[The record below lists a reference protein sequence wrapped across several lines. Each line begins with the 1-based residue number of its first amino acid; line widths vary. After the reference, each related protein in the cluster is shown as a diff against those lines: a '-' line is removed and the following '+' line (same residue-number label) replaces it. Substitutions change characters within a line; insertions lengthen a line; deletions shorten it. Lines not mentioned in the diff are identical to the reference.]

1 MEHPILGKMPA
12 PDFERNTLRVLR
24 GEKPERTTLC
34 EIGICMS
41 YYEYMAGH
49 KRQDASLLGEMR
61 LAAEA
66 LWNAGHDCVPVV
78 ACPFAFPV
86 REQASGS
93 TFSLNAGAQVVDWE
107 SFEAYPWPDIEHFDP
122 SPLEK
127 MRAYLPDGMTLLVQ
141 PPYGV
146 LETVQQITGYD
157 NLCIM
162 IYEEPELLAE
172 ICRRVGAW
180 VYGYFERVAGINTVG
195 VLCDDDDWGFNT
207 QTFLSPN
214 DLRRYIFP
222 WHRKIVTL
230 AHAYGKPCALHSCG
244 YYADILEDVLDM
256 GFDGR
261 HSYEDNIVP
270 VEQAY
275 EQLAGRI
282 AVMGGID
289 MNFMATAT
297 AEEVYRR
304 CTGMLERS
312 AERGYYM
319 LGTGNSL
326 TAYVPV
332 ENYMALLR
340 AARDFRA

>member
-1 MEHPILGKMPA
+1 
-12 PDFERNTLRVLR
+12 
-24 GEKPERTTLC
+24 
-34 EIGICMS
+34 
-41 YYEYMAGH
+41 
-49 KRQDASLLGEMR
+49 
-61 LAAEA
+61 
-66 LWNAGHDCVPVV
+66 
-78 ACPFAFPV
+78 
-86 REQASGS
+86 
-93 TFSLNAGAQVVDWE
+93 
-107 SFEAYPWPDIEHFDP
+107 
-122 SPLEK
+122 
-127 MRAYLPDGMTLLVQ
+127 
-141 PPYGV
+141 
-146 LETVQQITGYD
+146 
-157 NLCIM
+157 M